1 MKAKL
6 FLVLFLF
13 GLAVPSGCQ
22 DTDPAGKEATSAK
35 LADDMSTR
43 PASRRWFWW
52 GGDADPAAP
61 NATPPPAAPV
71 GNTPSAANR

>member
-1 MKAKL
+1 MKANL

-13 GLAVPSGCQ
+13 VAAASSGCQ
-22 DTDPAGKEATSAK
+22 EMDPAKEAPAAK

-61 NATPPPAAPV
+61 GGNTAPAAP
-71 GNTPSAANR
+71 GAGTPPAKG